1 MALPPVIS
9 DQNFDQNYQKPD
21 IEYEDEVVCF
31 ENDLF
36 RDENPF
42 DNQQFAPQTDNLEEK
57 ITLMN
62 LVLDDVDEQKEAI
75 QTIAKDD
82 IVAKMNQKTLDWI

>member
-1 MALPPVIS
+1 MELKSELKFSLALPPVIS

-42 DNQQFAPQTDNLEEK
+42 DN
-57 ITLMN
+57 
-62 LVLDDVDEQKEAI
+62 
-75 QTIAKDD
+75 
-82 IVAKMNQKTLDWI
+82 